1 MWAPITWSDEVWERR
16 GAHYL
21 STVARLKP
29 GVTQQAAMAE
39 MVALARQIEVENPGV
54 QKDFSANVVPF
65 HEALVSG
72 VRPQL
77 LVLMG
82 AVSFVLLIGCANV
95 ANLCLARAAARQRET
110 AIRAAIGASRRHLV
124 RQQLAESTVLGVL
137 GGAVGLALASW
148 GARLVPLMAPSAD
161 IPRLDEAGVDW
172 RVALFTFAL
181 AMVAS
186 LAAGLVPGLQVTRAN
201 LNDVLKDGGKG
212 STTGGARAR
221 LRNGL
226 FVAEVAFA
234 LLLLAGAGLT
244 VKSLWRLLTVDTGLQ
259 ADPVLTASV
268 TLPRAR
274 YGSDTLQARFVGA
287 ALERL
292 RAVPGVRAAAFT
304 NLLPLGGDLRIG
316 AYLVG
321 GRPVPESMRDA
332 PLAIQATVSDGYFA
346 TMGIPVVRGRGFEP
360 GDRLGAPLV
369 AVVSEALVKDQFR
382 GEDPLGQTVQPF
394 GDEGPTFRIVGVVRD
409 VRQNQLAEDPRAQLY
424 LPLAQAASGELA
436 VVVRGAADPA
446 QLTAA
451 VRREIHTVDA
461 GLALA
466 DVRTMRAVVARSAAR
481 PRFIALLLGG
491 FAGCAVVLALV
502 GIYGVVAHSVTQRA
516 GEFGIRAALGAR
528 PADVLR
534 DVLGGSLRRAG
545 LGVALGLVGA
555 VAGTRVLAREL
566 YGVSPLDPVVLG
578 GTAALLTLVA
588 LAASWLPARRATRAD
603 PASVLRAD

>member
-1 MWAPITWSDEVWERR
+1 
-16 GAHYL
+16 
-21 STVARLKP
+21 
-29 GVTQQAAMAE
+29 
-39 MVALARQIEVENPGV
+39 
-54 QKDFSANVVPF
+54 
-65 HEALVSG
+65 
-72 VRPQL
+72 
-77 LVLMG
+77 MG

-369 AVVSEALVKDQFR
+369 AVVSEALAKDQFR

-545 LGVALGLVGA
+545 LGVALGLIGA